1 MHAFEEFRLAAS
13 RRTVALRG
21 QPGSLEALHVAGL
34 WAMAVVQPLF
44 DLLGSN
50 PEFLVAHNTRP
61 TDLPG
66 LLIAL
71 GLAGP
76 ACCLLAT
83 RLCHRLG
90 PGWHSL
96 ATGIVTGTLVATVA
110 LATIRLEADWS
121 RDASFG
127 IAAVCGVL
135 AAGGYVWSSTV
146 RLFVTF
152 LSPAAIIVPAVFLL
166 NPAISPFLSK
176 SGSVHA
182 IVDGVTFDE
191 TPPVIVVVFDQLPLA
206 SLLNRAGEI
215 DRTLYPHFA
224 ALADDT
230 TWFRNA
236 SAVTEATTLALPAIV
251 TGNYPT
257 PGRVP
262 VAADHPANL
271 FTLFGARY
279 RLQVLEPLTDL
290 CPATLC
296 APDRTGAIAWLVPVL
311 SDLAVVFLH
320 QVLPAAAALS
330 LPPVTQNWRDFAA
343 PDTFLDRWNLRW
355 DSLRVRGRRAT
366 AAAFIDALSADGQP
380 TLHFAHLLLPHEPWH
395 FLRTGQRFSAHRF
408 SLAGPRDGIWPDD
421 ERAVA
426 VSYQRHLLQVQYV
439 DSLVGALAARLREAG
454 IWDDALVVVTSDHGL
469 SLRPGLPFLEPT
481 ASTFADIAAVPLFV
495 KRPGQRRGEVVDA
508 NVEVIDI
515 LPTLAA
521 EVGVELPWETDG
533 VNVFA
538 PGGADRTG
546 KVMFVENGQKRVNGP
561 GYLHDAL
568 MATVDRKFAIFPGG
582 NPVDQPR
589 LKPYDDLIG
598 TLAASIRGA
607 RPAHLDVTLDAPYL
621 LNDVEHSADFVP
633 AHLTGHVV
641 LPGRRLGYAARG
653 CDQRC
658 RGGSHTAVCLQ
669 SLRTAGE
676 VGGDSRPAPAPAGR
690 QQRWGLRGSRA
701 PRRRVR
707 ARRGVS
713 RQHQQSGNHRGQ
725 PHSRGDGGAA
735 GGDRVRLSSDG
746 AARGPRGPLDRWP
759 GTSLGAHRPAGGAGG
774 DGGQHP
780 DDGRQAEKPGGGRQ
794 RLSAVR
800 WNRSRILGAD
810 VRSRCLHADGFAHHR
825 DRIAQRPAQPGDDR
839 RTNPGRRRGLDR
851 TAGPRGQAATL
862 SGLPADSPVS
872 TGWPACSG
880 GSGSERVPGTAGM
893 RYNTFLR
900 TRLRVDLAGS

>member
-1 MHAFEEFRLAAS
+1 MHAFEELRLAAS
-13 RRTVALRG
+13 RRMVALHG

-34 WAMAVVQPLF
+34 WAIAVVQPLF

-71 GLAGP
+71 CLAGP
-76 ACCLLAT
+76 ACCLLGT

-121 RDASFG
+121 LDASFG
-127 IAAVCGVL
+127 VAAACGVL
-135 AAGGYVWSSTV
+135 AAGGYVWVSTV
-146 RLFVTF
+146 RLFATF

-296 APDRTGAIAWLVPVL
+296 APDRMGAIAWLVPVL

-320 QVLPAAAALS
+320 QVLPAAATMS

-366 AAAFIDALSADGQP
+366 AAAFIDALSAEGQP

-408 SLAGPRDGIWPDD
+408 SLAGPRNGIWPDD

-426 VSYQRHLLQVQYV
+426 VNYQRHLLQVQYV

-469 SLRPGLPFLEPT
+469 SLRPGLPFLQPT
-481 ASTFADIAAVPLFV
+481 ANSFADIAAVPLFV

-538 PGGADRTG
+538 PGVADRTG
-546 KVMFVENGQKRVNGP
+546 KVMFVENEQKRVNGP

-568 MATVDRKFAIFPGG
+568 METVARKFAIFPGG
-582 NPVDQPR
+582 NPLNQPR
-589 LKPYDDLIG
+589 LKRYDDLIG
-598 TLAASIRGA
+598 TPTVGIRGQ
-607 RPAHLDVTLDAPYL
+607 RPANLDVTMDAPYL

-633 AHLTGHVV
+633 AHLTGRVV
-641 LPGRRLGYAARG
+641 LPEDGSATPLAVAINGVVAAVTLPYAFKASGRRARWETIVDPRLLRPGANSVGVFAVRERRDGAFELEEAYRSNTGSPETTGVNLIPEETAERLGVTVSGFHLTEPLGDREGRWTDGRGRLSVPIDPRAAPAAMAVSILMTDGRRKRLEVAVNGCPLFDGTVRG
-653 CDQRC
+653 SWAQTFALDACILTDSPTIEIDLLSDRHRPATIDERTLGVAVGSIEL
-658 RGGSHTAVCLQ
+658 RGGA
-669 SLRTAGE
+669 
-676 VGGDSRPAPAPAGR
+676 DR
-690 QQRWGLRGSRA
+690 QQR
-701 PRRRVR
+701 
-707 ARRGVS
+707 
-713 RQHQQSGNHRGQ
+713 
-725 PHSRGDGGAA
+725 
-735 GGDRVRLSSDG
+735 
-746 AARGPRGPLDRWP
+746 
-759 GTSLGAHRPAGGAGG
+759 
-774 DGGQHP
+774 
-780 DDGRQAEKPGGGRQ
+780 
-794 RLSAVR
+794 
-800 WNRSRILGAD
+800 
-810 VRSRCLHADGFAHHR
+810 
-825 DRIAQRPAQPGDDR
+825 
-839 RTNPGRRRGLDR
+839 
-851 TAGPRGQAATL
+851 
-862 SGLPADSPVS
+862 
-872 TGWPACSG
+872 
-880 GSGSERVPGTAGM
+880 
-893 RYNTFLR
+893 
-900 TRLRVDLAGS
+900 